1 MNDTGEPAATPTAA
15 ASAPV
20 AEQEPVDDGFLQV
33 TPVPVH
39 PEEEKKETKIRT
51 PRRKASA
58 RRPAVDQDEKPVS
71 KPKTQAKGSQWGV
84 ANGLFKDAFEEIIVE
99 IVALS
104 HYCTNSYRVYKQ
116 NATQTD
122 HKIKELT
129 RNYSELA

>member
-1 MNDTGEPAATPTAA
+1 M
-15 ASAPV
+15 
-20 AEQEPVDDGFLQV
+20 
-33 TPVPVH
+33 
-39 PEEEKKETKIRT
+39 T

-58 RRPAVDQDEKPVS
+58 RKRAVDQDEKPVS
-71 KPKTQAKGSQWGV
+71 KPKAQAKGSQWGV
-84 ANGLFKDAFEEIIVE
+84 ASGLFKDAFEEIIVE

-129 RNYSELA
+129 RNYSELAQFKEK

>member
-1 MNDTGEPAATPTAA
+1 M
-15 ASAPV
+15 
-20 AEQEPVDDGFLQV
+20 
-33 TPVPVH
+33 
-39 PEEEKKETKIRT
+39 T

-58 RRPAVDQDEKPVS
+58 RKRAVDQDEKPVS

-84 ANGLFKDAFEEIIVE
+84 ASGLFKDAFEEIIVE

-129 RNYSELA
+129 RNYSELAQFKEKQIRQAEEQIRQNKNNKDASVLDGVKEWYDKMTG